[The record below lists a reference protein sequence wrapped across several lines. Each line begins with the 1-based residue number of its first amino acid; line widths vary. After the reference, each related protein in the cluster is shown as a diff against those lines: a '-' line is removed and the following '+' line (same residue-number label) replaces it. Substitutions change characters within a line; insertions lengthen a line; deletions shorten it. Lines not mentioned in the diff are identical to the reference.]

1 MFILTDKNDVVFH
14 ISETKNYESNG
25 NVLVDNDTLAIPQF
39 LIKGIFEIQEITTE
53 VEVQK
58 YCYTP
63 EKGFYK
69 NENYKEPELSDT
81 EKIKQ
86 LQEQVTD
93 LQLALAEM
101 YESEV

>member
-1 MFILTDKNDVVFH
+1 MFILTNKNDVVFH
-14 ISETKNYESNG
+14 ISETKSYQKNG
-25 NVLVDNDTLAIPQF
+25 NVLVDNDTLAIPPI
-39 LIKGIFEIQEITTE
+39 LIKEIFEVSEIPME

-58 YCYTP
+58 YCYTA
-63 EKGFYK
+63 EKGFCK
-69 NENYKEPELSDT
+69 NENYREPELSDT

>member
-1 MFILTDKNDVVFH
+1 MYILTDKNDVVFYM
-14 ISETKNYESNG
+14 SETLSHQSNG
-25 NVLVDNDTLAIPQF
+25 NLLVDNGNLAIAKY
-39 LIKGIFEIQEITTE
+39 LVKDVFEVEEIPTE

-58 YCYTP
+58 YCYTA